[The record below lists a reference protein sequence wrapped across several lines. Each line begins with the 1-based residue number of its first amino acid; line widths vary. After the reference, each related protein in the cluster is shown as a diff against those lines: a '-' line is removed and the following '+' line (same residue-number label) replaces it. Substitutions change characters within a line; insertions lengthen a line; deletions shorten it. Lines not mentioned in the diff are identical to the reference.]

1 MTTLNNLPLLSL
13 SLVIPRLGAWTAD
26 VEVDSD
32 TDVTGAVTLDLE
44 GRVWR
49 GTVVRGAVHLGRWSG
64 RIVGGAGGLL
74 GELPP
79 VALAGTTLRA
89 VLEEALR
96 AAGETIAT
104 SAAALDVAVAR
115 WHRTRATG
123 DIAVAEVARY
133 AGMSWR
139 VLADGTVWV
148 GAETWATITV
158 RDVDVMGRE
167 PVTGCTELAGDA
179 ALDLAPGQTVTL
191 DGTAVRIGAVT
202 HRLDGV
208 ALRTTVLEER
218 EDVAGGRLMAAFE
231 AVVRRITRRL
241 DYTGCYSAT
250 VVQQRASGRLDLR
263 PEDPRRPSCADVPY
277 RTLPGLTVEIPA
289 GSLVSFTYEN
299 ADPRRPVV
307 VLWEPSTSAGRWTI
321 YGGTHGAARSGH
333 AVRVTIPTGTVEV
346 ANPLYPGTP
355 GAPPTIPNA
364 APISLDGT
372 ITEGTDLLRL
382 P

>member
-1 MTTLNNLPLLSL
+1 
-13 SLVIPRLGAWTAD
+13 
-26 VEVDSD
+26 
-32 TDVTGAVTLDLE
+32 
-44 GRVWR
+44 
-49 GTVVRGAVHLGRWSG
+49 
-64 RIVGGAGGLL
+64 
-74 GELPP
+74 
-79 VALAGTTLRA
+79 
-89 VLEEALR
+89 
-96 AAGETIAT
+96 
-104 SAAALDVAVAR
+104 
-115 WHRTRATG
+115 
-123 DIAVAEVARY
+123 
-133 AGMSWR
+133 
-139 VLADGTVWV
+139 
-148 GAETWATITV
+148 
-158 RDVDVMGRE
+158 
-167 PVTGCTELAGDA
+167 
-179 ALDLAPGQTVTL
+179 
-191 DGTAVRIGAVT
+191 
-202 HRLDGV
+202 
-208 ALRTTVLEER
+208 
-218 EDVAGGRLMAAFE
+218 MAAFE